1 MKKNTKISKLH
12 KPAKLTKTRQTQFHE
27 LQSLSQTQDC
37 IYANV
42 NRVVDNIDL
51 IADHWSTSALN
62 EQCDNSKNWYTVS
75 LVPAMCGSERERV
88 CVKSDIIH
96 NPNYLYIHAIR
107 TF

>member
-1 MKKNTKISKLH
+1 MSDSFFVANLVPLRAEPSES
-12 KPAKLTKTRQTQFHE
+12 ASEHE

-37 IYANV
+37 SYTNI

-75 LVPAMCGSERERV
+75 LVPVMCGSERERV

-107 TF
+107 MF